1 MPQLH
6 NGKLSVNVYDINK
19 KQSHSSGKSKHDNIK
34 INRQYY
40 NYCENICAQRM
51 MVIVWDRKNKKSFR
65 RQRKI
70 CILDPIN
77 LIGTTRL
84 ANILNRNTQ
93 FLYKK
98 QFLSKLNKSCNIFS

>member
-6 NGKLSVNVYDINK
+6 NGKPSVNVYDINK
-19 KQSHSSGKSKHDNIK
+19 KQSHSSGKPKHDNIK

-40 NYCENICAQRM
+40 NYRENTCAQRM
-51 MVIVWDRKNKKSFR
+51 MVIVWGRKNKKSFR

-70 CILDPIN
+70 CILDLIN
-77 LIGTTRL
+77 LIGKTRL
-84 ANILNRNTQ
+84 ANIHNRNTQ